1 MECKKCHASE
11 KDFIWNDATCS
22 CENWKYLASIT
33 DVSAIMCN
41 EIIEGETKTVAAN
54 FNEKNAICK
63 TKNLSIL
70 LAFLLITNALLITVS
85 IYC

>member
-33 DVSAIMCN
+33 DVSAICVM
-41 EIIEGETKTVAAN
+41 KLLK
-54 FNEKNAICK
+54 EKQK
-63 TKNLSIL
+63 QLQQIL
-70 LAFLLITNALLITVS
+70 MKKMQSVKQKISLFYLPF
-85 IYC
+85 Y